1 MCTNI
6 KSINELLKFDFFVP
20 SYQRGYRWGKE
31 QVNDLLQ
38 DIWNFFNIP
47 NKDEGEFYCLQPI
60 IVKKENNLFRLIDG
74 QQRLTTIY
82 IILSYL
88 DFYMSRYK
96 YDKFTLEYET
106 RKNSKQFLSDIHK
119 IATISSENIDFH
131 YMSQAFLS
139 VKEWFDQYPE
149 RKEDFFNTLIKTN
162 ITDTINDI
170 SNNVRIIWYEI
181 ADDEKEID
189 VFTRINSGKIPLT
202 NAELIKALF
211 LNSKNFTKEELVT
224 KQIEI
229 AKEWDEIEYALQ
241 DDEFWMFISSSKDYA
256 ARIELIFD
264 IFANQE
270 YEDKYTTYRYFVK
283 QKNIISL
290 WSTNDENIKKIF
302 LTLKYWYEDREL
314 YHLIGLL
321 IATKTI
327 KLKELYKEFVN
338 KTKSDFLNFLH
349 TRIKN
354 TINIHDLD
362 NLEYG
367 SHNQSILRVL
377 LLFNIATILTNKNS
391 YIRFSF
397 DKFNNEQWSLEHIHA
412 QQDQGLQSVE
422 AKKTWLFEIENQ
434 IALLKKDNI
443 EDNKI
448 DKLQDRIDEI
458 VQDKKIDDEEFQ
470 TIQNEVFALFGESE
484 VDSIDNLAL
493 LTTGV
498 NSALSNSIFPIK
510 RNILKAKDSQGE
522 FIPICTKNVFM
533 KYYSTDTTNMHF
545 WSQSDRKDYLEVI
558 KNTLSKFLGI
568 KNDKL

>member
-1 MCTNI
+1 MHTNI
-6 KSINELLKFDFFVP
+6 KSINELLSLEFFIP
-20 SYQRGYRWGKE
+20 SYQRGYRWDKE

-38 DIWNFFNIP
+38 DIWDFFNIP

-60 IVKKENNLFRLIDG
+60 IVKKENELFRLIDG

-106 RKNSKQFLSDIHK
+106 RENSKQFLSNIHNV
-119 IATISSENIDFH
+119 ATINSENIDFH
-131 YMSQAFLS
+131 YMSQAFLC

-149 RKEDFFNTLIKTN
+149 REIDFFNTLIKTN
-162 ITDTINDI
+162 ITDTVSDI

-181 ADDEKEID
+181 ADDEEEID

-211 LNSKNFTKEELVT
+211 LNGKNFTKEELVT
-224 KQIEI
+224 RQIEI
-229 AKEWDEIEYALQ
+229 AKEWDEMEYALQ
-241 DDEFWMFISSSKDYA
+241 DDEFWMFISSSKDYP
-256 ARIELIFD
+256 ARIELLFD
-264 IFANQE
+264 IFADQE
-270 YEDKYTTYRYFVK
+270 YEDQYTTYRHFVK

-290 WSTNDENIKKIF
+290 WSANDENIKKIF
-302 LTLKYWYEDREL
+302 LTFKYWYEDREL
-314 YHLIGLL
+314 YHLIGFL

-338 KTKSDFLNFLH
+338 KTKSDFLSFLH

-354 TINIHDLD
+354 TINIHGLD
-362 NLEYG
+362 DLEYG

-412 QQDQGLQSVE
+412 QQDQGLQSVD
-422 AKKTWLFEIENQ
+422 AKKTWLFEIEDQ
-434 IALLKKDNI
+434 IALLEKDST

-458 VQDKKIDDEEFQ
+458 VQHTKIDDEDFQ

-533 KYYSTDTTNMHF
+533 KYYSTDTSNMHF
-545 WSQSDRKDYLEVI
+545 WSQSDRKDYLEVM

-568 KNDKL
+568 ENDEL